1 MFVLIRYSTWFL
13 DDPTI
18 LSKHETDFFE
28 SKSDEI
34 SEPNQNDKE
43 NLPVN
48 KRKEKCK
55 SKKKQDENQPPCKKP
70 KTKKKVSPTLSNIYQ
85 YIAYIELAFSQ
96 SSKLGTRSS
105 REPQCIFGLFGGQV

>member
-18 LSKHETDFFE
+18 LSKHETEFLE

-43 NLPVN
+43 NWPVN
-48 KRKEKCK
+48 KRKANQRKN
-55 SKKKQDENQPPCKKP
+55 SKMKINRH
-70 KTKKKVSPTLSNIYQ
+70 VWN
-85 YIAYIELAFSQ
+85 
-96 SSKLGTRSS
+96 
-105 REPQCIFGLFGGQV
+105 

>member
-18 LSKHETDFFE
+18 LSKHETEFLE

-70 KTKKKVSPTLSNIYQ
+70 KTKKKVSPTLYQIYTS
-85 YIAYIELAFSQ
+85 I
-96 SSKLGTRSS
+96 
-105 REPQCIFGLFGGQV
+105 